1 MTEYKNE
8 HLHAAIEAILFTMGN
23 AVEGDKIAT
32 ALEITGEDLEKA
44 VDAMQAKYD
53 REDSGIR
60 IIRLDTAYQMCTKAE
75 YYEALISIA
84 SQPTKPV
91 MTSALLEVMSIVA
104 YKQPVTCAEIER
116 IRGVSSDYSVNRLIE
131 FGLIEEAG
139 RLEAPGRPI
148 LFKTTENF
156 LRQFGIS
163 SVMELPE
170 ISDSTVDQATEY
182 AYRTAGFERDGQMS
196 FDLNLNEPEIIDPA
210 DPAEEDDSPL
220 TVEI

>member
-1 MTEYKNE
+1 
-8 HLHAAIEAILFTMGN
+8 
-23 AVEGDKIAT
+23 
-32 ALEITGEDLEKA
+32 
-44 VDAMQAKYD
+44 
-53 REDSGIR
+53 
-60 IIRLDTAYQMCTKAE
+60 
-75 YYEALISIA
+75 
-84 SQPTKPV
+84 

-104 YKQPVTCAEIER
+104 YKQPVTRAEIER

-182 AYRTAGFERDGQMS
+182 AYRTAGFEMEGQMS

>member
-91 MTSALLEVMSIVA
+91 MPSALLEVMSIVA
-104 YKQPVTCAEIER
+104 YKQPVTRAEIER

-182 AYRTAGFERDGQMS
+182 AYRTAGFEMEGQMS

>member
-104 YKQPVTCAEIER
+104 YKQPVTRAEIER

-182 AYRTAGFERDGQMS
+182 AYRTAGFEMEGQMS

>member
-8 HLHAAIEAILFTMGN
+8 HLQAAIEAILFTMGN
-23 AVEGDKIAT
+23 AVEGEKIAA
-32 ALEITGEDLEKA
+32 ALEITKEQLAAA
-44 VDAMQAKYD
+44 VDAMQEKYD

-104 YKQPVTCAEIER
+104 YKQPVTRAEIER

-163 SVMELPE
+163 SVTELPE

-182 AYRTAGFERDGQMS
+182 AYRTAGFEMEGQMS
-196 FDLNLNEPEIIDPA
+196 FDLNLNEPGIIDPEE
-210 DPAEEDDSPL
+210 PAEEDDSPI